1 MAEQSFKLKNSQ
13 TGNYWQIKNGKRV
26 YFNKDGKQIDEA
38 IFLKSE
44 NAKINKDGK
53 IQSNKIYIKGSTS
66 GRYYTIENGVR
77 HYYAANGI
85 EIKESYF
92 FEKEGIKKNAKNQL
106 VKVTTNNNIQKKSA
120 QNIAK
125 NLKKA
130 TDGRNDNDAIKAE
143 MAKVD
148 NPEELQELEKQL
160 AAAGYKADDMYS
172 SVEKFLYKELSDS
185 STFDN
190 SFDYLEE
197 LVQKWIQNGTLK
209 GDSAIKAQARLAAR
223 IIRDGGDGMGTD
235 CDEIKRGIHLIKN
248 PKTTG
253 NIAQDEANAKKVY
266 QEVEKIIKN
275 AHGETLE
282 QYLDD
287 EMWDGEV
294 KYLRGIMAQNS
305 AVQGQTKQQAI
316 TDLVIEAVNG
326 AGTDVDALKEAL
338 KGIKSPED
346 RKAVNNMLQKY
357 CKEKGINAQ
366 IKGQHA
372 LQAIMY
378 DELDGF
384 AGIGTNH
391 EEIRKFNEMLISQG
405 AYTKDEANTIRAEQ
419 AALQI
424 LEGDIDNIKDAVK
437 NIKDKD
443 VLKAVNTLLT
453 TKGYQNLDDFLAKKG
468 KTQEEKDITNGILAS
483 KKLLSDEK
491 AAEVATRLLQNKD
504 YDTRAIGV
512 QAIRSTKVAQEV
524 DKALKAE
531 GSSLAEVMK
540 KFNEEKEEYKT
551 KAAVWDGLAYI
562 SMIGEYISDE
572 YRENTDMSDTLY
584 LASENA
590 EEIPEDK
597 KAAYNIAI
605 NKMEADLNSLKEQYQ
620 DALDNQGIVSGAVN
634 YLESKFNIGTT
645 RDDIEA
651 RIEHDEETVR
661 LLKLAAEGKLTKLVD
676 GKEVPVSFEEIF
688 KERQS
693 EFVTANAASISGA
706 KNAING
712 KETTEF
718 NADKVKNVA
727 EQGNKIA
734 AMNIAKDYIAD
745 SWNELNN
752 GIKTKDNNDLSAGI
766 MSTLDKLSKMT
777 GKECNLNN
785 FGLKYENGNIV
796 DASGNAASTEQLLNI
811 ANQLKTSL
819 SEVSK
824 ALFNKD
830 IPTNTNDISEFLEDG
845 YKDQLKAFK
854 EEYKEAFGQTATDEM
869 IENYLTTINTGT
881 MVVNIGVAIG
891 ATILSA
897 GAGALAIFA
906 AVGGTSA
913 ALNTL
918 EHSTDANGLTNTELT
933 ADLEQAAWDGAL
945 GAVGVKVGQYAESFA
960 TSAKVLGNHTK
971 WVSKVT
977 GLSEKNA
984 EKVARCIA
992 RVEAAGREITS
1003 DTVQSLVQQFA
1014 MEGEIDV
1021 TDPNFIRAMMMSAGF
1036 NTIGH
1041 LKSGLRS
1048 NSKVNSQ
1055 PDLDGNSPKTPKT
1068 GEYRAELTPVAKP
1081 EQAATKEFK
1090 NSMKQLQES
1099 IKSGNGNTIGELINT
1114 NPIFSLYKNQLEGLE
1129 DFRIVDLQ
1137 SSPSNLGRH
1146 IGDKK
1151 EIALNMKALS
1161 KNDEAFVNTLIHEA
1175 EHAKQYKQYI
1185 NAKQNPQLPENAE
1198 YIKQYEAMEKANT
1211 ARARYYTKHKK
1222 VIDNFI
1228 ENGKTKNLYEQ
1239 RIVNEYKKLYNKYKD
1254 CQLEKNARV
1263 KGDSEQTAYK
1273 NKKEEILNGERS
1285 NNRTERVS
1293 EGDKTGHQDRP
1304 VGSDARDK
1312 SVEQGEQRA
1321 DGTKETKVEQE
1332 NVKPDGENV
1341 KPDGENV
1348 KPDGENVKPDGENVK
1363 PDAENV
1369 KPDGEN
1375 VKPDAENNTSN
1386 DSPIYT
1392 VPKGGKEVASDIGNG
1407 ITEINVFDKNGKI
1420 VKTVHKNKNN
1430 KVTEVID
1437 LDKNGNPV
1445 KTTKFDSKE
1454 RIKSTVEQTANGRI
1468 ETSYNKGEPVKRK
1481 VIDTTNKTVTTEI
1494 KTDKGW
1500 ETRKALKARISDGIT
1515 KIRDIADYHK
1525 ITKLIKKLPN
1535 KAERRELYQK
1545 AKDAVTNL
1553 FKNGNT
1559 RIKSLVKKTEIGP
1572 NGEQIIHTS
1581 RIHPKERTVIKTS
1594 NGEKTIEKFDKKG
1607 RLISRE
1613 QVGKSFESIEYKTK
1627 NQAIKTIK
1635 DSKGKTTGTENY
1647 VYNKELGTFVNTKP
1661 AKESTAKEA
1670 VFKDM
1675 DGNIVIKRKGTKD
1688 NYEYYKKNG
1697 NNFDKLDNNPF
1708 ELKRTTQRKGN
1719 KETVRDENGQI
1730 VEKRY
1735 YDDENNVKSTSF
1747 YENGKL
1753 VRKTYKEDGKDIT
1766 EFYNPK
1772 LSKSN
1777 PEKMEI
1783 RHQVS
1788 GESRLSETR
1797 YMDTKTGRA
1806 KTIDTMYNDGK
1817 TIHTRK
1823 EIFGKKEYVEIEYTR
1838 EGKPSKLY
1846 TFKNNKKQV
1855 TYEYNAKTKQ
1865 FEALDENKN
1874 IIGTAKYDKDN
1885 HTFKEFD
1892 KDGKEI
1898 KALKQTDNAE
1908 MKQARRKKIA
1918 EGAAATVVIGGV
1930 TAAGMYYM
1938 NTNNEQEA
1946 SIPEVDTEIEPTGT
1960 KKDEPEEKKEEVKKE
1975 EAKKEEKPEVKK
1987 EPKEKEDNNIGENT
2001 RKLDLEAP
2009 ITPISLI
2016 KPQTPPELDI
2026 KPINIEP
2033 IKIDPTKVDPNSDNE
2048 EKPTIKNPINGRD
2061 EETGEKREITPLERM
2076 EITKHIDQAKNE
2088 EDIRLIQEEMRS
2100 FKKFEGRRNLRRAL
2114 RAKRRL
2120 IKNPD
2125 SERRENRYEKR
2136 MEKIENS
2143 KVYQEDLI
2151 KTQYDYTEPPKD
2163 ELDLGDDT
2171 FLA

>member
-1 MAEQSFKLKNSQ
+1 MADQTYSFKQSK
-13 TGNYWQIKNGKRV
+13 TGYYFKIENGKRV
-26 YFNKDGKQIDEA
+26 YYNKDKQKISEA
-38 IFLKSE
+38 VFLKAE
-44 NAKINKDGK
+44 DAYVNKEGK
-53 IQSNKIYIKGSTS
+53 VITNKKYITGSTS
-66 GRYYTIENGVR
+66 GRYYKIENGVR
-77 HYYAANGI
+77 KYYAADGT
-85 EIKESYF
+85 EITESYF
-92 FEKEGIKKNAKNQL
+92 FEKEGVKKNAKNQL

-148 NPEELQELEKQL
+148 NAEELQELEKQL
-160 AAAGYKADDMYS
+160 AAAGYEADDMYS

-190 SFDYLEE
+190 SFKYLEE

-235 CDEIKRGIHLIKN
+235 CDKIKKGIYLIKN

-266 QEVEKIIKN
+266 QEVERIIQK
-275 AHGETLE
+275 AHNESLE
-282 QYLDD
+282 EYLDD

-294 KYLRGIMAQNS
+294 KYLKGIMAQNS

-346 RKAVNNMLQKY
+346 RKAVNTMLQKY

-491 AAEVATRLLQNKD
+491 AAEVAARLVQNKD
-504 YDTRAIGV
+504 FDTRAIGV

-727 EQGNKIA
+727 DQGNKIA

-830 IPTNTNDISEFLEDG
+830 IPTNTNDISELLEDG
-845 YKDQLKAFK
+845 YEDQLEAFK
-854 EEYKEAFGQTATDEM
+854 EEYRAAFGQTATDEM
-869 IENYLTTINTGT
+869 IENYLTTVNTGT

-891 ATILSA
+891 ATILTA
-897 GAGALAIFA
+897 GYGSLAIFA

-945 GAVGVKVGQYAESFA
+945 GAIGVKVGQYAESFA
-960 TSAKVLGNHTK
+960 TSAKVLGNRTK

-1021 TDPNFIRAMMMSAGF
+1021 TDPNFIRAMLMSAGF
-1036 NTIGH
+1036 NTVGH

-1055 PDLDGNSPKTPKT
+1055 PDVDGNAPKTPKT

-1198 YIKQYEAMEKANT
+1198 YIKQYEAMEKANN

-1332 NVKPDGENV
+1332 NVKPDGKNV
-1341 KPDGENV
+1341 KPN
-1348 KPDGENVKPDGENVK
+1348 
-1363 PDAENV
+1363 
-1369 KPDGEN
+1369 
-1375 VKPDAENNTSN
+1375 AENNTSN

-1823 EIFGKKEYVEIEYTR
+1823 EIFGKKEYIEIEYTR

-1946 SIPEVDTEIEPTGT
+1946 SIPEVDTTIEP
-1960 KKDEPEEKKEEVKKE
+1960 KEVKEEKPEDKKE
-1975 EAKKEEKPEVKK
+1975 EEKPEVKK
-1987 EPKEKEDNNIGENT
+1987 GEEKPEVKDEESDDDKTKKETINLNIA
-2001 RKLDLEAP
+2001 AP
-2009 ITPISLI
+2009 PTPISLI
-2016 KPQTPPELDI
+2016 KQQTPPELDI

-2033 IKIDPTKVDPNSDNE
+2033 IKIDPINVEPNTTPE

-2061 EETGEKREITPLERM
+2061 EETGEKREIQSHERM
-2076 EITKHIDQAKNE
+2076 TITQHIEQAKNE
-2088 EDIRLIQEEMRS
+2088 EDIKLIQEEMRS

-2114 RAKRRL
+2114 RAKRKL
-2120 IKNPD
+2120 LKKPE
-2125 SERRENRYEKR
+2125 SERRENKYEKR

-2143 KVYQEDLI
+2143 KVYQQDLI

>member
-1 MAEQSFKLKNSQ
+1 MADSKPIRLTYSK
-13 TGNYWQIKNGKRV
+13 TGNYFKIENGKRV
-26 YFNKDGKQIDEA
+26 YYNKDNKKITEA
-38 IFLKSE
+38 VFLQQEDARIENGSIKGNRIF
-44 NAKINKDGK
+44 
-53 IQSNKIYIKGSTS
+53 IKGSKS
-66 GRYYTIENGVR
+66 GRYFKTINGVR
-77 HYYAANGI
+77 HYYAADG
-85 EIKESYF
+85 KELNEAYF
-92 FEKEGIKKNAKNQL
+92 FEKEGVKKDEKGQLIK
-106 VKVTTNNNIQKKSA
+106 TNSNNIQKKSA
-120 QNIAK
+120 ENIAK
-125 NLKKA
+125 NLVKA
-130 TDGRNDNDAIKAE
+130 TDGWNDNKAIKAE

-148 NPEELQELEKQL
+148 NPEELAELEKQL
-160 AAAGYKADDMYS
+160 AKAGYKADDMYS

-190 SFDYLEE
+190 SFKYLEE

-209 GDSAIKAQARLAAR
+209 GDAAIRAQARLAAR

-235 CDEIKRGIHLIKN
+235 CDEVKRGIRLIKT
-248 PKTTG
+248 PKATG
-253 NIAQDEANAKKVY
+253 NIAQDEANAKKVC
-266 QEVEKIIKN
+266 QEVERIIRN
-275 AHGETLE
+275 AHNESLE
-282 QYLDD
+282 EYLKG

-294 KYLRGIMAQNS
+294 KYIKGIMAQNS
-305 AVQGQTKQQAI
+305 ASVQGQTRQQA
-316 TDLVIEAVNG
+316 TTELFVEAVKG
-326 AGTDVDALKEAL
+326 AGTDVDAMKEAL

-346 RKAVNNMLQKY
+346 RKAVNTMLQKY
-357 CKEKGINAQ
+357 CKEHGINAQ
-366 IKGQHA
+366 MKGQHA

-405 AYTKDEANTIRAEQ
+405 AYTKEEATALRAEQ

-491 AAEVATRLLQNKD
+491 AAEVAARLVQNKD
-504 YDTRAIGV
+504 YDTRAIGI

-524 DKALKAE
+524 DKALKAN

-540 KFNEEKEEYKT
+540 KFNEEKQEYKD
-551 KAAVWDGLAYI
+551 KAAIWDGLAYFT
-562 SMIGEYISDE
+562 MIGEHISDQ

-584 LASENA
+584 LAA
-590 EEIPEDK
+590 EKGQEVPEDK
-597 KAAYNIAI
+597 KAAYDIAI

-620 DALDNQGIVSGAVN
+620 EALDNQGVVSGAVN
-634 YLESKFNIGTT
+634 FLESKFNIGTT

-693 EFVTANAASISGA
+693 AFVTANAASISGA
-706 KNAING
+706 KNAMNG
-712 KETTEF
+712 KAVTEF
-718 NADKVKNVA
+718 NTDKVKNVA
-727 EQGNKIA
+727 NQGNKIA
-734 AMNIAKDYIAD
+734 AMNIAKDYIAN
-745 SWNELNN
+745 SWNELNSGLAN
-752 GIKTKDNNDLSAGI
+752 RDQTELTAGI
-766 MSTLDKLSKMT
+766 ISTLNKLSEMTGEKFNLDKYNAKYEEGSIIDAAGNNLSTDKLIEIAT
-777 GKECNLNN
+777 E
-785 FGLKYENGNIV
+785 LKS
-796 DASGNAASTEQLLNI
+796 A
-811 ANQLKTSL
+811 L

-824 ALFNKD
+824 TLFNKE
-830 IPTNTNDISEFLEDG
+830 IPSNTKDISELLEDG
-845 YKDQLKAFK
+845 YEAQLDAFK
-854 EEYKEAFGQTATDEM
+854 EQYRDAFGQTATDEM

-881 MVVNIGVAIG
+881 MVVNIGAAIG

-945 GAVGVKVGQYAESFA
+945 GAIGVKVGQYAESFA

-992 RVEAAGREITS
+992 RVEAAGGEITS

-1036 NTIGH
+1036 NTVGH
-1041 LKSGLRS
+1041 FKSLVKGDKVVATKPDTD
-1048 NSKVNSQ
+1048 NAVNSAHRVEMNPLKAQ
-1055 PDLDGNSPKTPKT
+1055 GGQID
-1068 GEYRAELTPVAKP
+1068 E
-1081 EQAATKEFK
+1081 EFNK
-1090 NSMKQLQES
+1090 AMDQLS
-1099 IKSGNGNTIGELINT
+1099 DAIKKGKGKNTIGELIND
-1114 NPIFSLYKNQLEGLE
+1114 NPIFALYKDQFKGLE
-1129 DFRIVDLQ
+1129 KYRITKLNDNTNTKLGVHSADKNTIQL
-1137 SSPSNLGRH
+1137 NL
-1146 IGDKK
+1146 D
-1151 EIALNMKALS
+1151 ALKTNE
-1161 KNDEAFVNTLIHEA
+1161 DAFVNTLLHEVQ
-1175 EHAKQYKQYI
+1175 HAKQAKKYQTLISKGEKNWKSADKKFIKDYETMLRLDKERKTYYNRHKSEIDKYSEYLRDNANGDAYKAQLDAKTKGIIEEYEKKFQAYYESALELEARKAGSSAETKY
-1185 NAKQNPQLPENAE
+1185 NEVKNERAKQ
-1198 YIKQYEAMEKANT
+1198 
-1211 ARARYYTKHKK
+1211 TKSRP
-1222 VIDNFI
+1222 VD
-1228 ENGKTKNLYEQ
+1228 
-1239 RIVNEYKKLYNKYKD
+1239 
-1254 CQLEKNARV
+1254 
-1263 KGDSEQTAYK
+1263 
-1273 NKKEEILNGERS
+1273 ERG
-1285 NNRTERVS
+1285 NQ
-1293 EGDKTGHQDRP
+1293 EGS
-1304 VGSDARDK
+1304 VGSDTRNQ
-1312 SVEQGEQRA
+1312 SVEQGAE
-1321 DGTKETKVEQE
+1321 GTKETKVETE
-1332 NVKPDGENV
+1332 TEAPDVKPEGENV
-1341 KPDGENV
+1341 KPEDENV
-1348 KPDGENVKPDGENVK
+1348 KPKDENVKPEDENVK
-1363 PDAENV
+1363 PE
-1369 KPDGEN
+1369 GEN
-1375 VKPDAENNTSN
+1375 NSN
-1386 DSPIYT
+1386 EHSPLYT
-1392 VPKGGKEVASDIGNG
+1392 VPEGGKEVASDIGNG
-1407 ITEINVFDKNGKI
+1407 ITQINVFDKNGKI

-1430 KVTEVID
+1430 KVTEIFD
-1437 LDKNGNPV
+1437 LDKNGKPI

-1454 RIKSTVEQTANGRI
+1454 RVKSTVENTANGRI
-1468 ETSYNKGEPVKRK
+1468 ETTYDKGEAVKRK
-1481 VIDTTNKTVTTEI
+1481 IVDTTNKTVTTEI

-1500 ETRKALKARISDGIT
+1500 ETKKALKARISDSIT
-1515 KIRDIADYHK
+1515 KMKSIADYHK
-1525 ITKLIKKLPN
+1525 ITKLIKKLPT
-1535 KAERRELYQK
+1535 KAERRELFKK

-1553 FKNGNT
+1553 FHSGNT
-1559 RIKSLVKKTEIGP
+1559 HIKSFINKTEIGP

-1581 RIHPKERTVIKTS
+1581 RIHPKERTVIKTKD
-1594 NGEKTIEKFDKKG
+1594 GEKTIEKFDKKG

-1613 QVGKSFESIEYKTK
+1613 QVGKSFEEIEYKTK
-1627 NQAIKTIK
+1627 NQAVKTIK
-1635 DSKGKTTGTENY
+1635 DSEGKTTSTEKY
-1647 VYNKELGTFVNTKP
+1647 VYNQELGTFVSTKP
-1661 AKESTAKEA
+1661 AQESTAQEA

-1675 DGNIVIKRKGTKD
+1675 DGNVVIKRKGTD
-1688 NYEYYKKNG
+1688 GNYEFFKKNG

-1708 ELKRTTQRKGN
+1708 ELTTTTKRKGN
-1719 KETVRDENGQI
+1719 KEIVRDENGQI

-1735 YDDENNVKSTSF
+1735 YDDENNIKSTSF
-1747 YENGKL
+1747 YEKGKL

-1777 PEKMEI
+1777 PEKVEI
-1783 RHQVS
+1783 RHEVS
-1788 GESRLSETR
+1788 GESRLSEIK

-1806 KTIDTMYNDGK
+1806 KTIDTMYNDGTTVK
-1817 TIHTRK
+1817 SRK
-1823 EIFGKKEYVEIEYTR
+1823 EFFGKKEYIEVEYTQD
-1838 EGKPSKLY
+1838 GKPSKLS
-1846 TFKNNKKQV
+1846 TFENNKKV
-1855 TYEYNAKTKQ
+1855 KTYEYNQEKQQ
-1865 FEALDENKN
+1865 FEIFDENKN
-1874 IIGTAKYDKDN
+1874 LIGSVKYDKDSQ
-1885 HTFKEFD
+1885 TFKEFD

-1898 KALKQTDNAE
+1898 KTIKQTDNAE

-1918 EGAAATVVIGGV
+1918 EGTAATVIIGGA

-1938 NTNNEQEA
+1938 NSNNETET
-1946 SIPEVDTEIEPTGT
+1946 SIPEVDTTIEP
-1960 KKDEPEEKKEEVKKE
+1960 KEVKEEKTEVKKE
-1975 EAKKEEKPEVKK
+1975 EEKTEVKKEEEKPEVKEEENDDDKTKK
-1987 EPKEKEDNNIGENT
+1987 ETINLNISA
-2001 RKLDLEAP
+2001 LP
-2009 ITPISLI
+2009 TPIELI

-2026 KPINIEP
+2026 KPI
-2033 IKIDPTKVDPNSDNE
+2033 KIDPVKINPLNVEPNTAPE

-2061 EETGEKREITPLERM
+2061 EETGEKREIQSHERM
-2076 EITKHIDQAKNE
+2076 TITQHIDQAKNE

-2136 MEKIENS
+2136 MDKIENS

>member
-77 HYYAANGI
+77 HYYAANGV

-148 NPEELQELEKQL
+148 NAEELQELEKQL

-209 GDSAIKAQARLAAR
+209 GDAAIKAQARLAAR

-524 DKALKAE
+524 DKQLKAN
-531 GSSLAEVMK
+531 GSSLAKVMK
-540 KFNEEKEEYKT
+540 QFNEEKEEYKT
-551 KAAVWDGLAYI
+551 KAAIWDGLAYV
-562 SMIGEYISDE
+562 IGEAEYISDQ

-584 LASENA
+584 LASEKTQ
-590 EEIPEDK
+590 EIPEDK

-634 YLESKFNIGTT
+634 YLESRFNIGTT

-727 EQGNKIA
+727 DQGNKIA

-845 YKDQLKAFK
+845 YEDQLEAFK
-854 EEYKEAFGQTATDEM
+854 EEYRAAFGQTATDEM
-869 IENYLTTINTGT
+869 IENYLTTVNTGT

-891 ATILSA
+891 ATILTA
-897 GAGALAIFA
+897 GYGSLAIFA

-933 ADLEQAAWDGAL
+933 TDLEQAAWDGAL
-945 GAVGVKVGQYAESFA
+945 GAIGVKVGQYAESFA
-960 TSAKVLGNHTK
+960 TSAKVLGNRTK

-1021 TDPNFIRAMMMSAGF
+1021 TDPNFIRAMLMSAGF
-1036 NTIGH
+1036 NTVGH

-1055 PDLDGNSPKTPKT
+1055 PDVDGNAPKTPKT

-1198 YIKQYEAMEKANT
+1198 YIKQYEAMEKANN

-1332 NVKPDGENV
+1332 NVKPN
-1341 KPDGENV
+1341 
-1348 KPDGENVKPDGENVK
+1348 
-1363 PDAENV
+1363 
-1369 KPDGEN
+1369 
-1375 VKPDAENNTSN
+1375 AENNTSN

-1468 ETSYNKGEPVKRK
+1468 ETSYNKGEPEKRK

-1500 ETRKALKARISDGIT
+1500 ETKKALKARISDGIT

-1613 QVGKSFESIEYKTK
+1613 QVGKSFEEIEYKTK
-1627 NQAIKTIK
+1627 NKAVKTIK
-1635 DSKGKTTGTENY
+1635 DSEGKTTGTENY

-1946 SIPEVDTEIEPTGT
+1946 SIPEVDTTIEP
-1960 KKDEPEEKKEEVKKE
+1960 KEVKEEKPEDKKE
-1975 EAKKEEKPEVKK
+1975 EEKPEVKK
-1987 EPKEKEDNNIGENT
+1987 GEEKPEVKDEESDDDKTKKETINLNIA
-2001 RKLDLEAP
+2001 AP
-2009 ITPISLI
+2009 PTPIDLI
-2016 KPQTPPELDI
+2016 KAQTPPELDI
-2026 KPINIEP
+2026 KPL
-2033 IKIDPTKVDPNSDNE
+2033 KIDPVKINPINVEPNTTPE

-2061 EETGEKREITPLERM
+2061 EETGEKREIQSHERM
-2076 EITKHIDQAKNE
+2076 TITQHIEQAKNE
-2088 EDIRLIQEEMRS
+2088 EDIKLIQEEMRS

-2114 RAKRRL
+2114 RAKRKL
-2120 IKNPD
+2120 LKKPE

-2143 KVYQEDLI
+2143 KVYQQDLI

>member
-1 MAEQSFKLKNSQ
+1 MADQTYSFKQSK
-13 TGNYWQIKNGKRV
+13 TGYYFKIENGKRV
-26 YFNKDGKQIDEA
+26 YYNKDKQKISEA
-38 IFLKSE
+38 VFLKAE
-44 NAKINKDGK
+44 DAYVNKEGK
-53 IQSNKIYIKGSTS
+53 VITNKKYITGSTS
-66 GRYYTIENGVR
+66 GRYYKIENGVR
-77 HYYAANGI
+77 HYYAANGV

-148 NPEELQELEKQL
+148 NAEELQELEKQL

-235 CDEIKRGIHLIKN
+235 CDEVKRGIHLIKN

-266 QEVEKIIKN
+266 QEVERIIQK
-275 AHGETLE
+275 AHNESLE
-282 QYLDD
+282 EYLDD

-551 KAAVWDGLAYI
+551 KAAVWDGLAYV
-562 SMIGEYISDE
+562 IGEAEYISDQ

-584 LASENA
+584 LASEKA
-590 EEIPEDK
+590 QEIPEDK

-634 YLESKFNIGTT
+634 YLESRFNIGTT

-693 EFVTANAASISGA
+693 AFITANAASISGA
-706 KNAING
+706 KNAIKG
-712 KETTEF
+712 KEVTEF
-718 NADKVKNVA
+718 NADKVKKVA
-727 EQGNKIA
+727 DQGNKIA

-845 YKDQLKAFK
+845 YEDQLEAFK

-881 MVVNIGVAIG
+881 MVVNIGAAIG
-891 ATILSA
+891 ATILTA
-897 GAGALAIFA
+897 GYGSLAIFA

-945 GAVGVKVGQYAESFA
+945 GAIGVKVGQYAESFA
-960 TSAKVLGNHTK
+960 TSAKVLGNRTK

-1036 NTIGH
+1036 NTVGH
-1041 LKSGLRS
+1041 FKSLVKGD
-1048 NSKVNSQ
+1048 K
-1055 PDLDGNSPKTPKT
+1055 
-1068 GEYRAELTPVAKP
+1068 AI
-1081 EQAATKEFK
+1081 ATKPDTDNAVNNAHRVEMQPLKAQEAQIDEEFSK
-1090 NSMKQLQES
+1090 AMDQLS
-1099 IKSGNGNTIGELINT
+1099 DAIKKGKGKNTIGELIND
-1114 NPIFSLYKNQLEGLE
+1114 NPIFALYKDQFKGLE
-1129 DFRIVDLQ
+1129 NYRITKLNDNTNTKLGIHSADKNTIQ
-1137 SSPSNLGRH
+1137 LNL
-1146 IGDKK
+1146 D
-1151 EIALNMKALS
+1151 ALKTNE
-1161 KNDEAFVNTLIHEA
+1161 DAFVNTLLHEVQ
-1175 EHAKQYKQYI
+1175 HAKQTKKYQTLISKGEKNWKSADKKFIKDYETMLRLDKERKTYYNRHKSEIDKYSEYLRDNENGDAYKAQLDAKTKGIIEEYEKRFQAYYESALELEARQAGSSAETKY
-1185 NAKQNPQLPENAE
+1185 NEVKNERAKQ
-1198 YIKQYEAMEKANT
+1198 
-1211 ARARYYTKHKK
+1211 
-1222 VIDNFI
+1222 
-1228 ENGKTKNLYEQ
+1228 
-1239 RIVNEYKKLYNKYKD
+1239 
-1254 CQLEKNARV
+1254 
-1263 KGDSEQTAYK
+1263 
-1273 NKKEEILNGERS
+1273 
-1285 NNRTERVS
+1285 TES
-1293 EGDKTGHQDRP
+1293 RP
-1304 VGSDARDK
+1304 VDERGNQEGSMGPDARDK

-1341 KPDGENV
+1341 KPN
-1348 KPDGENVKPDGENVK
+1348 
-1363 PDAENV
+1363 
-1369 KPDGEN
+1369 
-1375 VKPDAENNTSN
+1375 AENNTSN

-1468 ETSYNKGEPVKRK
+1468 ETSYNKGEPEKRK

-1500 ETRKALKARISDGIT
+1500 ETKKALKARISDGIT

-1946 SIPEVDTEIEPTGT
+1946 SIPEVDTTIEP
-1960 KKDEPEEKKEEVKKE
+1960 KEVKEEKAEDKKE
-1975 EAKKEEKPEVKK
+1975 EEKPEVKK
-1987 EPKEKEDNNIGENT
+1987 GEEKPEVKDEESDDDKTKKETINLNIA
-2001 RKLDLEAP
+2001 AP
-2009 ITPISLI
+2009 PTPIDLI

-2026 KPINIEP
+2026 KPL
-2033 IKIDPTKVDPNSDNE
+2033 KIDPVKINPINVEPNTTPE

-2061 EETGEKREITPLERM
+2061 EETGEKREIQSHERM
-2076 EITKHIDQAKNE
+2076 TITQHIEQAKNE
-2088 EDIRLIQEEMRS
+2088 EDIKLIQEEMRS

-2114 RAKRRL
+2114 RAKRKL
-2120 IKNPD
+2120 LKKPE

-2143 KVYQEDLI
+2143 KVYQQDLI